1 MAWDASRP
9 VPWRRLTREWLVYV
23 LIMTVVFAVFFR
35 DDSFVGI
42 IAGLLISGPL
52 YLAFGYVLAKLGYQ
66 RRSYRELRSEA
77 RGRTTTGS
85 GGGASGA
92 TAPPRPRPAPTKR
105 TGGGSA
111 RPGGRRR

>member
-23 LIMTVVFAVFFR
+23 LIMTVIFTIFFR

-66 RRSYRELRSEA
+66 RRSYREVRSET
-77 RGRTTTGS
+77 RGRAAAGS
-85 GGGASGA
+85 GGGASA
-92 TAPPRPRPAPTKR
+92 AAPPRPRPAPTKR
-105 TGGGSA
+105 TGGGST